1 MAELIDRQAF
11 MEKLLRQCVTDDV
24 YGMGISRGFE
34 VAENIAK
41 RMPYIEVVRC
51 KECNYYGDKEYC
63 PALCLADYANP
74 DDFCCWGE
82 RKSSDD

>member
-1 MAELIDRQAF
+1 
-11 MEKLLRQCVTDDV
+11 MEYIVREEMLTKLHKQVITDDA
-24 YGMGISRGFE
+24 YGMGIARGLE
-34 VAENIAK
+34 IAENIAK

-63 PALCLADYANP
+63 PALCLADYTRP

-82 RKSSDD
+82 QKSSDD